1 MRTILLMLNF
11 SMLIMQCLYFV
22 ELQNVFNVVQIEF
35 SFGNFW
41 GSTFMYTFLRHVWKS
56 AGLGY
61 SQ

>member
-1 MRTILLMLNF
+1 MF

>member
-1 MRTILLMLNF
+1 MF

-35 SFGNFW
+35 FFGNFW
-41 GSTFMYTFLRHVWKS
+41 VSTFMYTFLRHVWKS